1 MRSLKLKFNDLVSN
15 SLNRMTTTSK
25 YLKVKEYFKLTEDS
39 VSSREQTNP
48 RYKNFKQVNY
58 TAGDEEQF
66 LQHLIRESGEI
77 SNIEL
82 DGNIWESHLAESLPE
97 SRISS
102 RTVLSNFKYYFHCL
116 KKAIF
121 VKIRNNKLEV
131 FLPFSKSNFTNSWG
145 EKIEMTDR
153 EILGIYESS
162 QTRMN
167 RRFNPNRINR
177 NKNQW
182 VGNNFLIR
190 NEFPQIE
197 GDSNVSCL
205 KHMLETLCES
215 RKVPD
220 TEFFLNRRDF
230 PLLRKDFRH
239 PYTPLV
245 EGNEKVFDDT
255 KGILPI
261 FSMCNHE
268 NFIDSG
274 VPTWDD
280 WARIAFQDHGIK
292 FNTSYLNRLQK
303 DYGKIP
309 DQDWD
314 TKIDKVVFRGSS
326 TGEGVTIDTNPRLK
340 VCSIQDDRLDVGI
353 TSWNLRP
360 RAYPTANGFM
370 LHTISENTQ
379 NSVKNA
385 TPLDST
391 EQSGYKYI
399 LHIPGHSCAFR
410 LSMELGMN
418 VVVLLVK
425 SPYTLWFHRFLIE
438 GTHYLHVESDLSNLS
453 EVMDWCWANPAKC
466 KKIAENAKT
475 FYDTYLS
482 QNGVLDYWQKIL
494 IDSGSKTGVYKYN
507 VISAR
512 DVGSRMEIKL
522 LSKSKCAKISLKKK
536 KQLINV
542 ADWEIIWESK
552 TTLVQHSE
560 SLGVIRKI
568 VKDSKLE
575 EFIHEIFIGACI
587 IPQMKYSDQYSE
599 LVYFDIKEKVSYWK
613 FVEGISLAEYLK
625 KPDLKVEVLI
635 DILVQICGILEIGLE
650 EFDFCHND
658 IFPWN
663 IMLTP
668 CSKPRNYFT
677 KQGVWR
683 SQGPYKVVLLDF
695 GKSHVVYKNIHRG
708 LIKPY
713 TTSTIQ
719 DVVILLVSVCSGLLA
734 QHCESRTL
742 TFIFDLMQFLSREP
756 KYCPHFRTAGHI
768 RKFAKK
774 ARKYTEIIYSN
785 KHSLETLR
793 PVDLIKHLG
802 IRIEDKRIASPR
814 AGNNPR
820 VYLPDDCF
828 DDPYYFLEF
837 AKRIDEFDTVEKITL
852 KTIGKIVHGLN
863 AKKRGGKIY
872 KDITTCLN
880 K

>member
-1 MRSLKLKFNDLVSN
+1 
-15 SLNRMTTTSK
+15 MTTTSK
-25 YLKVKEYFKLTEDS
+25 YLKVKEYFKLDQEGI
-39 VSSREQTNP
+39 SSREQTNP

-66 LQHLIRESGEI
+66 LQHLIHESGVG
-77 SNIEL
+77 SNIAL
-82 DGNIWESHLAESLPE
+82 DDNLWKQSWESIDLAESLPE

-145 EKIEMTDR
+145 EKITMTEQ

-167 RRFNPNRINR
+167 RRFNRNRINR
-177 NKNQW
+177 NKHQW
-182 VGNNFLIR
+182 IGNNFLIR

-205 KHMLETLCES
+205 KHMLETLCEK

-220 TEFFLNRRDF
+220 AEFFLNRRDF

-245 EGNEKVFDDT
+245 PGNEKVFDDT

-261 FSMCNHE
+261 FSMCARE

-309 DQDWD
+309 EQVWD
-314 TKIDKVVFRGSS
+314 SKINKVVFRGSS

-360 RAYPTANGFM
+360 RAHPVVSQRAGPTHREGFG
-370 LHTISENTQ
+370 LHTISEDIQ
-379 NSVKNA
+379 NSIGLKE
-385 TPLDST
+385 PLDSM

-425 SPYTLWFHRFLIE
+425 SPYTLWFHKFLLE
-438 GTHYLHVESDLSNLS
+438 GTHYLHVKSDLSNLS
-453 EVMDWCWANPAKC
+453 EVMDWCWANPEKC

-482 QNGVLDYWQKIL
+482 QNGVLDYWQKVL
-494 IDSGSKTGVYKYN
+494 IDSESKTGVYMYN

-512 DVGSRMEIKL
+512 DVSSRMEMKL
-522 LSKSKCAKISLKKK
+522 VAKSKCAKISSKKK
-536 KQLINV
+536 KQLIGPT
-542 ADWEIIWESK
+542 DWEIIWESK

-560 SLGVIRKI
+560 SMGVVRKI
-568 VKDSKLE
+568 VKNSKLE

-599 LVYFDIKEKVSYWK
+599 LVYFDIKERVSYWK
-613 FVEGISLAEYLK
+613 FVEGISLADYLK
-625 KPDLKVEVLI
+625 KPDLNVAVLL

-713 TTSTIQ
+713 TTSTVQ
-719 DVVILLVSVCSGLLA
+719 DVVILLVSVSSGLLA
-734 QHCESRTL
+734 QHCEVETL

-756 KYCPHFRTAGHI
+756 NYCPHFRTAGHI
-768 RKFAKK
+768 RKFTRK
-774 ARKYTEIIYSN
+774 ARKYTEIIYSD
-785 KHSLETLR
+785 KHSLESLR

-802 IRIEDKRIASPR
+802 IRIEDKRIVSPR
-814 AGNNPR
+814 VGNNQR

-863 AKKRGGKIY
+863 AKKRGCQIY

>member
-1 MRSLKLKFNDLVSN
+1 
-15 SLNRMTTTSK
+15 MTTTSK
-25 YLKVKEYFKLTEDS
+25 YLKVKEYFKLTEGG

-66 LQHLIRESGEI
+66 LQHLIRESGEV

-82 DGNIWESHLAESLPE
+82 DGNMWESNLAGSLPK

-102 RTVLSNFKYYFHCL
+102 RTVMANFKYYFHCL
-116 KKAIF
+116 KKGIF

-145 EKIEMTDR
+145 EKIEMTDS
-153 EILGIYESS
+153 EILGVYESS

-167 RRFNPNRINR
+167 RRFNPHRINR

-182 VGNNFLIR
+182 IGNNFLIR

-230 PLLRKDFRH
+230 PLLRQDFRH

-245 EGNEKVFDDT
+245 AGNEKVFDDT

-261 FSMCNHE
+261 FSMCAHE

-274 VPTWDD
+274 IPTWDD
-280 WARIAFQDHGIK
+280 WARIAFQDRGIK

-309 DQDWD
+309 EQDWD
-314 TKIDKVVFRGSS
+314 AKIDKVIFRGSS

-360 RAYPTANGFM
+360 RAQPTVTRGTGPARRGVGFV
-370 LHTISENTQ
+370 LHTISEDVQ
-379 NSVKNA
+379 NSIGLKE
-385 TPLDST
+385 PLDSV

-453 EVMDWCWANPAKC
+453 EVMDWCWTNPVKC

-494 IDSGSKTGVYKYN
+494 IDSESKTGVYKYN

-512 DVGSRMEIKL
+512 DVGSRMEMKL
-522 LSKSKCAKISLKKK
+522 VSRSKCAKISSRKK
-536 KQLINV
+536 KQLV
-542 ADWEIIWESK
+542 SASDWKIIWESK

-560 SLGVIRKI
+560 SLEVVRKI

-587 IPQMKYSDQYSE
+587 IPEMKYSDQYSE

-625 KPDLKVEVLI
+625 TSDFNITGLL

-650 EFDFCHND
+650 EFEFCHND

-668 CSKPRNYFT
+668 CSKPRSYFT
-677 KQGVWR
+677 KHGVWR

-719 DVVILLVSVCSGLLA
+719 DIIILLVSVSSGLLA

-756 KYCPHFRTAGHI
+756 KYCPQFRTAGHI
-768 RKFAKK
+768 RKFTRK
-774 ARKYTEIIYSN
+774 ARKYTEIIYSD
-785 KHSLETLR
+785 KHTLESLR

-802 IRIEDKRIASPR
+802 IRIEDKRIPSPR
-814 AGNNPR
+814 NGNHPR
-820 VYLPDDCF
+820 VYPTDDCF
-828 DDPYYFLEF
+828 DDPYSFLELV
-837 AKRIDEFDTVEKITL
+837 KRIGEFGSVESNTL

-863 AKKRGGKIY
+863 AKKLGDQIY
-872 KDITTCLN
+872 TEIASCLN

>member
-1 MRSLKLKFNDLVSN
+1 M
-15 SLNRMTTTSK
+15 
-25 YLKVKEYFKLTEDS
+25 
-39 VSSREQTNP
+39 
-48 RYKNFKQVNY
+48 
-58 TAGDEEQF
+58 
-66 LQHLIRESGEI
+66 
-77 SNIEL
+77 
-82 DGNIWESHLAESLPE
+82 
-97 SRISS
+97 
-102 RTVLSNFKYYFHCL
+102 
-116 KKAIF
+116 
-121 VKIRNNKLEV
+121 
-131 FLPFSKSNFTNSWG
+131 
-145 EKIEMTDR
+145 
-153 EILGIYESS
+153 
-162 QTRMN
+162 
-167 RRFNPNRINR
+167 
-177 NKNQW
+177 
-182 VGNNFLIR
+182 
-190 NEFPQIE
+190 
-197 GDSNVSCL
+197 
-205 KHMLETLCES
+205 
-215 RKVPD
+215 
-220 TEFFLNRRDF
+220 
-230 PLLRKDFRH
+230 
-239 PYTPLV
+239 
-245 EGNEKVFDDT
+245 
-255 KGILPI
+255 
-261 FSMCNHE
+261 
-268 NFIDSG
+268 
-274 VPTWDD
+274 
-280 WARIAFQDHGIK
+280 
-292 FNTSYLNRLQK
+292 
-303 DYGKIP
+303 
-309 DQDWD
+309 
-314 TKIDKVVFRGSS
+314 
-326 TGEGVTIDTNPRLK
+326 
-340 VCSIQDDRLDVGI
+340 
-353 TSWNLRP
+353 
-360 RAYPTANGFM
+360 
-370 LHTISENTQ
+370 
-379 NSVKNA
+379 
-385 TPLDST
+385 
-391 EQSGYKYI
+391 
-399 LHIPGHSCAFR
+399 
-410 LSMELGMN
+410 
-418 VVVLLVK
+418 
-425 SPYTLWFHRFLIE
+425 
-438 GTHYLHVESDLSNLS
+438 
-453 EVMDWCWANPAKC
+453 
-466 KKIAENAKT
+466 
-475 FYDTYLS
+475 
-482 QNGVLDYWQKIL
+482 

>member
-1 MRSLKLKFNDLVSN
+1 MS
-15 SLNRMTTTSK
+15 TTSK
-25 YLKVKEYFKLTEDS
+25 YLKVKEYFKLSEDGL
-39 VSSREQTNP
+39 SSREQTNP

-66 LQHLIRESGEI
+66 LQHLVYESGI
-77 SNIEL
+77 SSSIKL
-82 DGNIWESHLAESLPE
+82 DSNIWEQTWKSNDLAESLPE

-131 FLPFSKSNFTNSWG
+131 FLPFSKSNFNNSWG
-145 EKIEMTDR
+145 EKIEMTDA
-153 EILGIYESS
+153 EILGVYDSS
-162 QTRMN
+162 QNRMN

-182 VGNNFLIR
+182 VGNNFLVR

-205 KHMLETLCES
+205 KHMFETLCES
-215 RKVPD
+215 REVPD

-239 PYTPLV
+239 PYISLASDDK
-245 EGNEKVFDDT
+245 KVFDET

-261 FSMCNHE
+261 FSMCSHDE
-268 NFIDSG
+268 FIDCG

-309 DQDWD
+309 EQDWD

-326 TGEGVTIDTNPRLK
+326 TGEGVTIETNPRLK
-340 VCSIQDDRLDVGI
+340 VCSMQDDRLDVGI

-360 RAYPTANGFM
+360 RAYPTANGFK

-385 TPLDST
+385 TPLDSS
-391 EQSGYKYI
+391 EQSEYKYI

-418 VVVLLVK
+418 VVILLVK
-425 SPYTLWFHRFLIE
+425 SPYTLWFHKFLQD
-438 GTHYLHVESDLSNLS
+438 GVHYISVEEDLSNLTD
-453 EVMDWCWANPAKC
+453 VMDWCWGNPEKC
-466 KKIAENAKT
+466 KQIARDAKK
-475 FYDTYLS
+475 FYDAYLS
-482 QNGVLDYWQKIL
+482 QRGVMDYWQKIL
-494 IDSGSKTGVYKYN
+494 IDSASKTGVYKYN
-507 VISAR
+507 IVSAR
-512 DVGSRMEIKL
+512 DVGSRMEMKL
-522 LSKSKCAKISLKKK
+522 LSKSKCAKISSKKK
-536 KQLINV
+536 KQLITMS
-542 ADWEIIWESK
+542 DWKTIWESK

-560 SLGVIRKI
+560 SLGIVRKI
-568 VKDSKLE
+568 VKDSKIE
-575 EFIHEIFIGACI
+575 EFIHEVFIGSCVL
-587 IPQMKYSDQYSE
+587 PRMKYSDQYSE

-613 FVEGISLAEYLK
+613 FVEGISLAEFLK
-625 KPDLKVEVLI
+625 KPDLDIKILL
-635 DILVQICGILEIGLE
+635 DILVQISGILEVGLE
-650 EFDFCHND
+650 EFEFCHND

-663 IMLTP
+663 VILTP
-668 CSKPRNYFT
+668 CDKPRSYFT

-719 DVVILLVSVCSGLLA
+719 DIIILIVSVCSTLLS

-756 KYCPHFRTAGHI
+756 KYCPEFRTAGHI
-768 RKFAKK
+768 RKFTKK
-774 ARKYTEIIYSN
+774 ARKYTEIIYSD
-785 KHSLETLR
+785 KHSLESLR

-802 IRIEDKRIASPR
+802 IRIEDKRILSPR
-814 AGNNPR
+814 SGDIPR
-820 VYLPDDCF
+820 QCLPDDCF
-828 DDPYYFLEF
+828 DDPYFFLEF
-837 AKRIDEFDTVEKITL
+837 AKRIDEFDTVERITL
-852 KTIGKIVHGLN
+852 ITFGRIINGLN
-863 AKKRGGKIY
+863 AKKRDCQIY
-872 KDITTCLN
+872 KEITSCLN

>member
-1 MRSLKLKFNDLVSN
+1 MKN
-15 SLNRMTTTSK
+15 S
-25 YLKVKEYFKLTEDS
+25 F
-39 VSSREQTNP
+39 
-48 RYKNFKQVNY
+48 F
-58 TAGDEEQF
+58 
-66 LQHLIRESGEI
+66 QHLVYESGVG
-77 SNIEL
+77 SNIAL
-82 DGNIWESHLAESLPE
+82 DDNLWKQYWEAIDFTESLPE

-145 EKIEMTDR
+145 EKITMTEQ

-167 RRFNPNRINR
+167 RKFNRNRINR

-182 VGNNFLIR
+182 IGNNFLIR

-205 KHMLETLCES
+205 KHMLETLCET

-245 EGNEKVFDDT
+245 PGNEKVFDDT

-261 FSMCNHE
+261 FSMCAHE

-274 VPTWDD
+274 IPTWDD

-309 DQDWD
+309 EQDWD
-314 TKIDKVVFRGSS
+314 SKINKVVFRGSS

-360 RAYPTANGFM
+360 RARPTVSRRAGSAQHVEFR
-370 LHTISENTQ
+370 LHTISEDIQ
-379 NSVKNA
+379 NSIGLKE
-385 TPLDST
+385 PLDSV

-425 SPYTLWFHRFLIE
+425 SPYTLWFHKFLLE
-438 GTHYLHVESDLSNLS
+438 GTHYLHVKSDLSNLS
-453 EVMDWCWANPAKC
+453 EVMDWCWANPEKC

-482 QNGVLDYWQKIL
+482 QNGVLDYWQKVL
-494 IDSGSKTGVYKYN
+494 IDSESKTGVYMYN

-512 DVGSRMEIKL
+512 DVSSRMEMKL
-522 LSKSKCAKISLKKK
+522 VAKSKCAKISSKKK
-536 KQLINV
+536 KQLIGPT
-542 ADWEIIWESK
+542 DWEIIWESK

-560 SLGVIRKI
+560 SMGVVRKI
-568 VKDSKLE
+568 VKNSKLE

-599 LVYFDIKEKVSYWK
+599 LVYFDIKERVSYWK
-613 FVEGISLAEYLK
+613 FVEGISLADYLK
-625 KPDLKVEVLI
+625 KPDLNVAVLL

-713 TTSTIQ
+713 TTSTVQ
-719 DVVILLVSVCSGLLA
+719 DVVILLVSVSSGLLA
-734 QHCESRTL
+734 QHCEVETL

-756 KYCPHFRTAGHI
+756 NYCPHFRTAGHI
-768 RKFAKK
+768 RKFTRK
-774 ARKYTEIIYSN
+774 ARKYTEIIYSD
-785 KHSLETLR
+785 KHSLESLR

-802 IRIEDKRIASPR
+802 IRIEDKRIVSPR
-814 AGNNPR
+814 VGNNQR

-863 AKKRGGKIY
+863 AKKRGCQIY

>member
-1 MRSLKLKFNDLVSN
+1 
-15 SLNRMTTTSK
+15 
-25 YLKVKEYFKLTEDS
+25 
-39 VSSREQTNP
+39 
-48 RYKNFKQVNY
+48 
-58 TAGDEEQF
+58 
-66 LQHLIRESGEI
+66 
-77 SNIEL
+77 
-82 DGNIWESHLAESLPE
+82 
-97 SRISS
+97 
-102 RTVLSNFKYYFHCL
+102 
-116 KKAIF
+116 
-121 VKIRNNKLEV
+121 
-131 FLPFSKSNFTNSWG
+131 
-145 EKIEMTDR
+145 
-153 EILGIYESS
+153 
-162 QTRMN
+162 
-167 RRFNPNRINR
+167 
-177 NKNQW
+177 
-182 VGNNFLIR
+182 
-190 NEFPQIE
+190 
-197 GDSNVSCL
+197 
-205 KHMLETLCES
+205 
-215 RKVPD
+215 
-220 TEFFLNRRDF
+220 
-230 PLLRKDFRH
+230 
-239 PYTPLV
+239 
-245 EGNEKVFDDT
+245 
-255 KGILPI
+255 
-261 FSMCNHE
+261 MCAHE

-274 VPTWDD
+274 IPTWDD

-309 DQDWD
+309 EQDWD
-314 TKIDKVVFRGSS
+314 SKINKVVFRGSS

-360 RAYPTANGFM
+360 RARPTVSRRAGPAQRVGFR
-370 LHTISENTQ
+370 LHTISEDIQ
-379 NSVKNA
+379 NSIGLKE
-385 TPLDST
+385 PLDSV

-425 SPYTLWFHRFLIE
+425 SPYTLWFHKFLLE
-438 GTHYLHVESDLSNLS
+438 GTHYLHVKSDLSNLS
-453 EVMDWCWANPAKC
+453 EVMDWCWANPEKC

-482 QNGVLDYWQKIL
+482 QNGVLDYWQKVL
-494 IDSGSKTGVYKYN
+494 IDSESKTGVYMYN

-512 DVGSRMEIKL
+512 DVSSRMEMKL
-522 LSKSKCAKISLKKK
+522 VAKSKCAKISSKKK
-536 KQLINV
+536 KQLIGPT
-542 ADWEIIWESK
+542 DWEIIWESK

-560 SLGVIRKI
+560 SMGVVRKI
-568 VKDSKLE
+568 VKNSKLE

-599 LVYFDIKEKVSYWK
+599 LVYFDIKERVSYWK
-613 FVEGISLAEYLK
+613 FVEGISLADYLK
-625 KPDLKVEVLI
+625 KPDLNVAVLL

-713 TTSTIQ
+713 TTSTVQ
-719 DVVILLVSVCSGLLA
+719 DVVILLVSVSSGLLA
-734 QHCESRTL
+734 QHCEVETL

-756 KYCPHFRTAGHI
+756 NYCPHFRTAGHI
-768 RKFAKK
+768 RKFTRK
-774 ARKYTEIIYSN
+774 ARKYTEIIYSD
-785 KHSLETLR
+785 KHSLESLR

-802 IRIEDKRIASPR
+802 IRIEDKRIVSPR
-814 AGNNPR
+814 VGNNQR

-863 AKKRGGKIY
+863 AKKRGCQIY

>member
-1 MRSLKLKFNDLVSN
+1 
-15 SLNRMTTTSK
+15 MTTTSK
-25 YLKVKEYFKLTEDS
+25 YLKVKEYFKLDQDGI
-39 VSSREQTNP
+39 SSREQTNP

-66 LQHLIRESGEI
+66 LQHLIHESGVG
-77 SNIEL
+77 SNIAL
-82 DGNIWESHLAESLPE
+82 DDNLWKQSWESIDLAESLPE

-145 EKIEMTDR
+145 EKITMTEQ

-167 RRFNPNRINR
+167 RRFNRNRINR
-177 NKNQW
+177 NKHQW
-182 VGNNFLIR
+182 IGNNFLIR

-205 KHMLETLCES
+205 KHMLETLCEK

-220 TEFFLNRRDF
+220 AEFFLNRRDF

-245 EGNEKVFDDT
+245 PGNEKVFDDT

-261 FSMCNHE
+261 FSMCARE

-309 DQDWD
+309 EQVWD
-314 TKIDKVVFRGSS
+314 SKINKVVFRGSS

-360 RAYPTANGFM
+360 RAHPVVSQRAGPTHREGFG
-370 LHTISENTQ
+370 LHTISEDIQ
-379 NSVKNA
+379 NSIGLKE
-385 TPLDST
+385 PLDSM

-425 SPYTLWFHRFLIE
+425 SPYTLWFHKFLLE
-438 GTHYLHVESDLSNLS
+438 GTHYLHVKSDLSNLS
-453 EVMDWCWANPAKC
+453 EVMDWCWANPEKC

-482 QNGVLDYWQKIL
+482 QNGVLDYWQKVL
-494 IDSGSKTGVYKYN
+494 IDSESKTGVYMYN

-512 DVGSRMEIKL
+512 DVSSRMEMKL
-522 LSKSKCAKISLKKK
+522 VAKSKCAKISSKKK
-536 KQLINV
+536 KQLIGPT
-542 ADWEIIWESK
+542 DWEIIWESK

-560 SLGVIRKI
+560 SLGVVRKI
-568 VKDSKLE
+568 VKNSKLE

-599 LVYFDIKEKVSYWK
+599 LVYFDIKERVSYWK
-613 FVEGISLAEYLK
+613 FVEGISLADYLK
-625 KPDLKVEVLI
+625 KPDLNVAVLL

-713 TTSTIQ
+713 TTSTVQ
-719 DVVILLVSVCSGLLA
+719 DVVILLVSVSSGLLA
-734 QHCESRTL
+734 QHCEVETL

-756 KYCPHFRTAGHI
+756 NYCPHFRTAGHI
-768 RKFAKK
+768 RKFTRK
-774 ARKYTEIIYSN
+774 ARKYTEIIYSD
-785 KHSLETLR
+785 KHSLESLR

-802 IRIEDKRIASPR
+802 IRIEDKRIVSPR
-814 AGNNPR
+814 VGNNQR

-863 AKKRGGKIY
+863 AKKRGCQIY